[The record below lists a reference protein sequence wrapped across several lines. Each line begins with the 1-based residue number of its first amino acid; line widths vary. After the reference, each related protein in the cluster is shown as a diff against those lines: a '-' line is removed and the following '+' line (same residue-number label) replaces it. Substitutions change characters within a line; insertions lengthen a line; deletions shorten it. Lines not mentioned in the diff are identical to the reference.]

1 MNNSVAEAVAKW
13 ADEVAEQ
20 QALAEALVEA
30 IRSMGVDIE
39 ESVDKAVILDALA
52 VEGLRLAP
60 MDSSKNI
67 ASLAYFDMLL
77 PKT

>member
-1 MNNSVAEAVAKW
+1 MNKSVAEAVAEW
-13 ADEVAEQ
+13 ADEVEQ
-20 QALAEALVEA
+20 QQEFADTLIGSIE
-30 IRSMGVDIE
+30 SMGVDVSE
-39 ESVDKAVILDALA
+39 LNTALVLDALA

>member
-1 MNNSVAEAVAKW
+1 MEKSVKEAVAEW

-20 QALAEALVEA
+20 QAFADTLLDSIE
-30 IRSMGVDIE
+30 SMGVDV
-39 ESVDKAVILDALA
+39 SQLNNALLLDALA
-52 VEGLRLAP
+52 VEGLRIAP
-60 MDSSKNI
+60 MDDSKNI

>member
-1 MNNSVAEAVAKW
+1 MEKSVAEAVAEW

-20 QALAEALVEA
+20 QQFAQSLIEGIEAMGIDTSELDVSLV
-30 IRSMGVDIE
+30 
-39 ESVDKAVILDALA
+39 LDALA
-52 VEGLRLAP
+52 VDGLRLAR
-60 MDSSKNI
+60 MDDKKNI

>member
-1 MNNSVAEAVAKW
+1 MDKSVAEAVAEW
-13 ADEVAEQ
+13 ADEVAQ
-20 QALAEALVEA
+20 QQEFADTLIGSIE
-30 IRSMGVDIE
+30 SMGVDVSE
-39 ESVDKAVILDALA
+39 LNTALVLDALA

-77 PKT
+77 PKQ

>member
-1 MNNSVAEAVAKW
+1 MEKSVAEAVAEW

-20 QALAEALVEA
+20 QEFAESLIEGIAC
-30 IRSMGVDIE
+30 MGVDTRE
-39 ESVDKAVILDALA
+39 LDVALVLDALA
-52 VEGLRLAP
+52 VDGLRLAR
-60 MDSSKNI
+60 MDNDKNI